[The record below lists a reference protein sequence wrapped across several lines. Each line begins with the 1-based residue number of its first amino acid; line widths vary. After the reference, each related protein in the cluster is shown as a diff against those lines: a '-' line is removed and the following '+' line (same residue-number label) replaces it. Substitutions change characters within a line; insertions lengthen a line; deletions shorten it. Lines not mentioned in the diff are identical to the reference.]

1 MSKRFTIIA
10 ATVFALGLIAGA
22 YLVLRTTVTSGEI
35 ETSTPLSAG
44 KTSDELLDELLKLN
58 REEAETKTAYVPP
71 EERNIT
77 DEFLSTVISSVGLT
91 SISAKKIQSSDF
103 LVETVLPYL
112 KSSEIDLLPMI
123 PTSALKISTDS
134 PTSYKK
140 YFNSTNKE
148 TERIL
153 GTITKILDVDLEK
166 LGDSGIQN
174 NLASYSKDLEN
185 SFKNI
190 SEIEVP
196 PKYLAL
202 HKNLVVSI
210 IGAKKITEVMIAGTA
225 DPLKVLMTLGQIE
238 SLALFWQQTLS
249 DYAKVSTAKR

>member
-123 PTSALKISTDS
+123 PT
-134 PTSYKK
+134 
-140 YFNSTNKE
+140 
-148 TERIL
+148 
-153 GTITKILDVDLEK
+153 
-166 LGDSGIQN
+166 
-174 NLASYSKDLEN
+174 
-185 SFKNI
+185 
-190 SEIEVP
+190 
-196 PKYLAL
+196 
-202 HKNLVVSI
+202 
-210 IGAKKITEVMIAGTA
+210 
-225 DPLKVLMTLGQIE
+225 
-238 SLALFWQQTLS
+238 
-249 DYAKVSTAKR
+249 